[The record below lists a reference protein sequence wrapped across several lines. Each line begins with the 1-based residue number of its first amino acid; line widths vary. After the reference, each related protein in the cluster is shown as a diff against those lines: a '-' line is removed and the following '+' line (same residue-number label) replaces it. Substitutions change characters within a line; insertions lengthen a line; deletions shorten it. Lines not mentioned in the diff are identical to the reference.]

1 MRKTE
6 NSLMK
11 NYIAIDIGTTN
22 CKVIKI
28 DEEGKLLTNHQ
39 LPVVSI
45 TDDNGCFEQDPELIF
60 LSVLDLLEKTIGNN
74 GEAVACISFS
84 AAMHSIMAIDVN
96 GKLLSNAMI
105 WADTRSKKYAQ
116 ELKEQGVSEKIYE
129 QTGTPIHAMSPL
141 SKIIWFKNE
150 RKEIFENAFKFIS
163 IKEYIFFRLSDKFLV
178 DEGIASCTGL
188 YDIYNHCWFDE
199 ALEIAGINNS
209 MLSEVVPV
217 THIEKDL
224 LPKIIK
230 KYSFLKGQILVCGGN
245 DGCLANLGCG
255 ALYDKQAA
263 LSIGTSGAVRIA
275 EYRPERA
282 KLYPLFRYLLTRDIY
297 ITGGPVNSGGIV
309 IDWFAKNFL
318 SIPIDSDENF
328 QLVMEKAAE
337 AEAGSEGVL
346 FLPYL
351 LGERAPIWDADA
363 TGLFHGLKIKHYQ
376 SHLTRAVIEGI
387 SFNLR
392 QILEAIENNGKKM
405 DEVIVT
411 GVITKSDWW
420 MQLLAD
426 MFGKKIMLNEPV
438 DASAMGAAIIGMMAT
453 GKIKSFEEVKGL
465 SVTSHSFYPDKT
477 LHERYKLFYE
487 EYKKLYQK
495 R

>member
-1 MRKTE
+1 
-6 NSLMK
+6 MK

-22 CKVIKI
+22 CKAIKI
-28 DEEGKLLTNHQ
+28 DEDGKLITNHK

-60 LSVLDLLEKTIGNN
+60 LSIMDLLEKSIGSN
-74 GEAVACISFS
+74 GDAVACISFS
-84 AAMHSIMAIDVN
+84 AAMHSIMALDVN

-105 WADTRSKKYAQ
+105 WADTRSKKDAQ

-141 SKIIWFKNE
+141 SNIIWFKNQ
-150 RKEIFENAFKFIS
+150 RNQVFAKTFKFIS
-163 IKEYIFFRLSDKFLV
+163 IKEYIFLRLTGKYVV

-188 YDIYNHCWFDE
+188 YDIYNHCWFDK
-199 ALEIAGINNS
+199 ALEIAGINDS
-209 MLSEVVPV
+209 MLSHLVPV
-217 THIEKDL
+217 THIEKDI
-224 LPKIIK
+224 LPEIIK
-230 KYSFLKGQILVCGGN
+230 KYLFLKGQILVCGGN

-255 ALYDKQAA
+255 ALYNKQAA

-275 EYRPERA
+275 EYRPERK

-297 ITGGPVNSGGIV
+297 VTGGPVNNGGIV
-309 IDWFAKNFL
+309 IDWFAKNIL
-318 SIPIDSDENF
+318 GIPIVSDKNF

-351 LGERAPIWDADA
+351 LGERAPIWNADA
-363 TGLFHGLKIKHYQ
+363 TGLFYGLKIKHQQ
-376 SHLTRAVIEGI
+376 SHLTRSVIEGI
-387 SFNLR
+387 SFNLI
-392 QILEAIENNGKKM
+392 QILEAIENTGKKV

-411 GVITKSDWW
+411 GVVTKSIWW

-426 MFGKKIMLNEPV
+426 MFGKKIILNEPV
-438 DASAMGAAIIGMMAT
+438 DASAMGAAIIGMLAT
-453 GKIKSFEEVKGL
+453 GKIKSFEEVRGF
-465 SVTSHSFYPDKT
+465 SGTSQTFYPDKK
-477 LHERYKLFYE
+477 LHDCYKMFYE
-487 EYKKLYQK
+487 DYKNLYQK

>member
-1 MRKTE
+1 
-6 NSLMK
+6 MK

-28 DEEGKLLTNHQ
+28 DEEGKLLSNHQ

-45 TDDNGCFEQDPELIF
+45 TDENGCFEQDPELIF
-60 LSVLDLLEKTIGNN
+60 LSVMNLLEKTIAGN
-74 GEAVACISFS
+74 EDAVACISFS
-84 AAMHSIMAIDVN
+84 SAMHSIMAIDSN

-116 ELKEQGVSEKIYE
+116 ELKDQKIGERIYE
-129 QTGTPIHAMSPL
+129 QTGTPIHPMSPL

-150 RKEIFENAFKFIS
+150 KKDIFQNVFKFIS
-163 IKEYIFFRLSDKFLV
+163 IKEYIFFRLTGKYVV

-188 YDIYNHCWFDE
+188 YDIYNHCWCEE
-199 ALEIAGINNS
+199 ALETAGINQS
-209 MLSEVVPV
+209 KLAEVVPA

-224 LPKIIK
+224 LPGIIK
-230 KYSFLKGQILVCGGN
+230 KYPFLKSQILVCGGN

-263 LSIGTSGAVRIA
+263 LSIGTSGAIRLA
-275 EYRPERA
+275 EYRPVNG
-282 KLYPLFRYLLTRDIY
+282 KLFPLFRYLLTRDIY
-297 ITGGPVNSGGIV
+297 VTGGPVNNGGIV

-318 SIPIDSDENF
+318 GIPIDSDENF
-328 QLVMEKAAE
+328 QLVMKKAAE
-337 AEAGSEGVL
+337 AEAGNEGVY

-363 TGLFHGLKIKHYQ
+363 SASFYGLKINHHQ

-387 SFNLR
+387 SFNLM
-392 QILEAIENNGKKM
+392 QILEAIEKTGKKI

-411 GVITKSDWW
+411 GVVTKSPWW

-426 MFGKKIMLNEPV
+426 MFGKKIILNEPI
-438 DASAMGAAIIGMMAT
+438 DASAMGAAMMGMLAT
-453 GKIKSFEEVKGL
+453 GKIKSFEEVKEF
-465 SVTSHSFYPDKT
+465 SVTTQSFYPDKN
-477 LHERYKLFYE
+477 LHERYRIFYE
-487 EYKKLYQK
+487 EYKQLYTK
-495 R
+495 SK

>member
-1 MRKTE
+1 
-6 NSLMK
+6 MK

-22 CKVIKI
+22 CKAIKI
-28 DEEGKLLTNHQ
+28 DEEGRLLANHQ

-45 TDDNGCFEQDPELIF
+45 TDDNGRFEQNPELVF
-60 LSVLDLLEKTIGNN
+60 LSIMVLLEKTVGSN
-74 GEAVACISFS
+74 GDAIACISFS

-96 GKLLSNAMI
+96 GRLLSNAMI

-116 ELKEQGVSEKIYE
+116 DLKGQKVAQKIHD

-150 RKEIFENAFKFIS
+150 QKEVFENAFKFIS
-163 IKEYIFFRLSDKFLV
+163 IKEYIFFRLTGKYLV

-199 ALEIAGINNS
+199 VLEIAGINNS
-209 MLSEVVPV
+209 MLSEVVPT

-224 LPKIIK
+224 LPGLIK
-230 KYSFLKGQILVCGGN
+230 KYTFLKGQILVCGGN

-263 LSIGTSGAVRIA
+263 LSIGTSGAIRLA
-275 EYRPERA
+275 ELNPEKV
-282 KLYPLFRYLLTRDIY
+282 KLYPLFRYLLTRNIY
-297 ITGGPVNSGGIV
+297 VTGGPVNNGGIV

-318 SIPIDSDENF
+318 GIPIDSDENF
-328 QLVMEKAAE
+328 QFMMEKAAE
-337 AEAGSEGVL
+337 SEAGSEGVY

-363 TGLFHGLKIKHYQ
+363 SGLFYGLKIKHDQ

-387 SFNLR
+387 SFNLM
-392 QILEAIENNGKKM
+392 QILEAIENTGKQV

-411 GVITKSDWW
+411 GVVTKSSWW

-426 MFGKKIMLNEPV
+426 MFGKKIVLNEPV
-438 DASAMGAAIIGMMAT
+438 DASAMGAAIVGMMAT
-453 GKIKSFEEVKGL
+453 GKIKSFEEVKEFA
-465 SVTSHSFYPDKT
+465 VTTHSFNPDEK
-477 LHERYKLFYE
+477 LHERYKLFYGD
-487 EYKKLYQK
+487 YKKLYPQSI
-495 R
+495 

>member
-1 MRKTE
+1 
-6 NSLMK
+6 MK

-22 CKVIKI
+22 CKAIKI
-28 DEEGKLLTNHQ
+28 DEEGKLITNHQ

-60 LSVLDLLEKTIGNN
+60 LSIIDLIEKTIGSD
-74 GEAVACISFS
+74 GDTVACISFS

-96 GKLLSNAMI
+96 GKLLSNAII

-116 ELKEQGVSEKIYE
+116 ELKEHEISEKIYE

-150 RKEIFENAFKFIS
+150 KKEVFNKTFKFIS
-163 IKEYIFFRLSDKFLV
+163 IKEYIFFRLSGKYLV

-199 ALEIAGINNS
+199 ALKIAGINDS
-209 MLSEVVPV
+209 MLSDLVPV
-217 THIEKDL
+217 THIEKDI
-224 LPKIIK
+224 LPEIIK
-230 KYSFLKGQILVCGGN
+230 KYPFLKGQILVCGGN

-275 EYRPERA
+275 EYRPERV

-297 ITGGPVNSGGIV
+297 VTGGPVNNGGIV

-318 SIPIDSDENF
+318 GIPIDSDKSF
-328 QLVMEKAAE
+328 QRVMDQAAE
-337 AEAGSEGVL
+337 AEAGSEGVY

-351 LGERAPIWDADA
+351 LGERAPIWNADA
-363 TGLFHGLKIKHYQ
+363 TGLFFGLKIKHQQ

-392 QILEAIENNGKKM
+392 QVLEAIENTGKKV

-411 GVITKSDWW
+411 GVVTKSNWW

-426 MFGKKIMLNEPV
+426 MFGKKIILNEPV

-453 GKIKSFEEVKGL
+453 GKIKSFEEARRFSETRK
-465 SVTSHSFYPDKT
+465 TFYPDKRI
-477 LHERYKLFYE
+477 HERYKLFYE
-487 EYKKLYQK
+487 DYMKLYQK
-495 R
+495 W